1 MQVLEDEGTLPV
13 FFMNDE
19 SAVTPNANYCGFQ
32 LTRDCACSKILNKWI
47 SFYLKLFIGTNW
59 ELFNSLSSPPHSL
72 LFPGILKSWQAL
84 NLGRRIEQ
92 ILGEVLWVWFGF
104 LNSL

>member
-1 MQVLEDEGTLPV
+1 MQVIKNEGTLPV
-13 FFMNDE
+13 FFMDNK

-32 LTRDCACSKILNKWI
+32 LMRDCACSKIFNKWI

-59 ELFNSLSSPPHSL
+59 EEFSYVSSPPHSL
-72 LFPGILKSWQAL
+72 LFPIILKSWQAP
-84 NLGRRIEQ
+84 NFSRRIEQ
-92 ILGEVLWVWFGF
+92 ILGEVFWVWFGF